1 MEPTTVGGLGILMLL
16 LLLFAGLP
24 IGFTLGVAGFSGL
37 MVLSGPNAALGVLT
51 YMPYSSTANFLWT
64 CVPLFIL
71 MGHLAFVGGYITDLY
86 EAAQKWLG
94 WLPGGLCVAT
104 IAGCASFAAA
114 SGSSVATAGTMGRIA
129 LPEMTRLRYDIRLS
143 TGCVAAAGTLGSLIP
158 PSIFM
163 VVYGMLTETSIGKL
177 FMAGFIPG
185 VISAGIY
192 MAMIIVRALYNPS
205 LAPRVYGVTWK
216 ERLVST
222 KGLIGIVI
230 IATVVLG
237 GIYAGLWTPTEAGAA
252 GAFSTLILTA
262 VRGRLTRQNFNQAL
276 TETIRSTCSLFVIV
290 IGSMIFARFMAV
302 SRIPAELSQY
312 IIGSDLSP
320 LGVFI
325 GVCVLYVF
333 LGCFL
338 EPIGMMLLTLPIIFP
353 MLVNLGYDPIWF
365 GILII
370 KFTEIGMI
378 TPPVGLNVYILKGVT
393 TDVKIEDIFRGVVPF
408 LLMDILTLALLFA
421 FPMLSLWLPS
431 TMR

>member
-1 MEPTTVGGLGILMLL
+1 MEPTIVGGLGILVLL

-24 IGFTLGVAGFSGL
+24 IGFTLGVVGFSGL
-37 MVLSGPNAALGVLT
+37 MVLSGPDASLGVLT

-71 MGHLAFVGGYITDLY
+71 MGHLAFVGGYVTDLY
-86 EAAQKWLG
+86 DATQKWLG

-104 IAGCASFAAA
+104 VAGCACFAAA
-114 SGSSVATAGTMGRIA
+114 SGSSLATAGTMGRIA
-129 LPEMTRLRYDIRLS
+129 IPEMKRLRYDIKLS
-143 TGCVAAAGTLGSLIP
+143 TGTVAAAGTLGSLIP

-185 VISAGIY
+185 VISAVIY
-192 MAMIIVRALYNPS
+192 MAMIIIRALYNPN

-216 ERLVST
+216 ERLAST
-222 KGLIGIVI
+222 KGLIGIFI
-230 IATVVLG
+230 IAIVVLG
-237 GIYAGLWTPTEAGAA
+237 GIYTGLWTPTEAGAS

-262 VRGRLTRQNFNQAL
+262 VRGRLTRQNFNEAL
-276 TETIRSTCSLFVIV
+276 TDTIRSTCSIFVIV

-302 SRIPAELSQY
+302 SRIPAELSEY
-312 IIGSDLSP
+312 ITGSGFPP
-320 LGVFI
+320 LGIFI
-325 GVCVLYVF
+325 GVCALYVF

-353 MLVNLGYDPIWF
+353 TLVTLGYDPIWF

-393 TDVKIEDIFRGVVPF
+393 PDVKIDDIFRGIAPF
-408 LLMDILTLALLFA
+408 LLMDIITLALLFA
-421 FPMLSLWLPS
+421 FPVLSLWLPS
-431 TMR
+431 TMN